1 MFKIIYGVT
10 EVDPTYLR
18 TEFDL
23 AKLWIHESWRTFCD
37 RISDLRDQKV
47 IHKQMRELGS

>member
-1 MFKIIYGVT
+1 MFKIIYGIT

-18 TEFDL
+18 TEFDF

-37 RISDLRDQKV
+37 RISDNHD
-47 IHKQMRELGS
+47 